1 MRPDYSTM
9 STPALVIAGEKD
21 QSKMSTR
28 GPDWFLDAY
37 HLSPAPKWL
46 MAVPEGEHTLGGIAG
61 EGVAETTDPD
71 PARVALVADA
81 VSAYL
86 FDALGVHTDAWS
98 TFRVAAETE
107 RRATLQHKD

>member
-1 MRPDYSTM
+1 
-9 STPALVIAGEKD
+9 
-21 QSKMSTR
+21 
-28 GPDWFLDAY
+28 
-37 HLSPAPKWL
+37 